1 MGQITCVTTLMTMG
15 AMSVNLPCAE
25 RRMGSQVSC
34 HLGCILVGFLSAS
47 PLGFPP
53 GQNMQLAGKNVAQ
66 VMVN

>member
-1 MGQITCVTTLMTMG
+1 MGT
-15 AMSVNLPCAE
+15 MSVNLPCAE

-53 GQNMQLAGKNVAQ
+53 GTEYAACREKCGTSHGELNRYQNPY
-66 VMVN
+66 